1 MLKARPFPAMLRS
14 SAWLRQRQAS
24 NAAKRPRSIA
34 PARSLYAA
42 RVKIYPK
49 RAHGTFRTIKWI
61 VMAVTLSIYYLVPWI
76 RWDRGPYLPNQ
87 AVLIDFPSRR
97 FFFFFLEIWP
107 QEFYYITGLL
117 VLAALALFLV
127 TTIAGRMWCGYT
139 CPQTVWT
146 DLMIAVERFFQ
157 GDRNARMR
165 LDKSPWSFETLWRK
179 GATHLSWLLIAIAT
193 GGAWVFYFADAPT
206 LARQFLDFDAPMLAY
221 VFVGLFTATTYLL
234 GGIAREQVC
243 IYMCPW
249 PRIQGG
255 MIDHDSLLISYR
267 DWRGEPRGAHKA
279 GQSWEGKG
287 DCIDCRQCVAVCPT
301 GIDIR
306 NGSQLE
312 CIQCGLCIDACDE
325 VMDKVG
331 RPRGLVAY
339 DTIRNLES
347 VGPEILPVH
356 WLRPRVIL
364 YATLMAIVGVIM
376 LTALMLRPELEVSVL
391 HDRNPIYVRL
401 SDGGLRNGY
410 TVKILNKLYEPR
422 SFKISLTGL
431 PGAKLSII
439 GHEHRRRSAG
449 DGRARRAPVGAPLCR
464 PRQERRRRSA
474 GSDAEVLLH
483 RLGQRERYPNRA
495 WRQLPGTRGMTG
507 EGWFAK
513 EIDGRHVLLVLSVFF
528 GVMFIVN
535 GIFVY
540 FALETFSGG
549 DTSDPYRKGLHYND
563 TLGADE
569 RQAERGW
576 RTDVVYDG
584 KAGQLRV
591 SLARQSGGAAVG
603 AACRRAAQPAGDEQG
618 RPPSPPEGGVARG
631 LCRRCRACSWAL
643 GDRHGLARG
652 G

>member
-1 MLKARPFPAMLRS
+1 MLIADVKVPTGAALGRDGGGTSFESAPGVERS
-14 SAWLRQRQAS
+14 EASAVNRTDG
-24 NAAKRPRSIA
+24 
-34 PARSLYAA
+34 SLYAP

-49 RAHGTFRTIKWI
+49 RAHGQFRTIKWI

-165 LDKSPWSFETLWRK
+165 RDKTPWAFETLWRK
-179 GATHLSWLLIAIAT
+179 GATHLSWLLIAVAT

-206 LARQFLDFDAPMLAY
+206 LARQLVSFEAPMLAY
-221 VFVGLFTATTYLL
+221 VFVGVFTATTYVL

-267 DWRGEPRGAHKA
+267 AWRGEPRGPHKA
-279 GQSWEGKG
+279 GQSWEDRG

-301 GIDIR
+301 GVDIR
-306 NGSQLE
+306 NGAQLE
-312 CIQCGLCIDACDE
+312 CIQCGLCIDACNE
-325 VMDKVG
+325 IMDKVG

-347 VGPEILPVH
+347 VGPDFLPINP
-356 WLRPRVIL
+356 LRPRILL
-364 YATLMAIVGVIM
+364 YATLMAVVGVIM
-376 LTALMLRPELEVSVL
+376 LTALLLRPELEVSVL
-391 HDRNPIYVRL
+391 HDRNPIYVKL

-410 TVKILNKLYEPR
+410 TVKLLNKLYEPR
-422 SFKISLTGL
+422 SFKIALQGL
-431 PGAKLSII
+431 PSATLSIV
-439 GHEHRRRSAG
+439 GLDKQA
-449 DGRARRAPVGAPLCR
+449 DPVVTVAPDELQSVRVYVALDK
-464 PRQERRRRSA
+464 
-474 GSDAEVLLH
+474 SDVTA
-483 RLGQRERYPNRA
+483 
-495 WRQLPGTRGMTG
+495 LPDAAS
-507 EGWFAK
+507 EF
-513 EIDGRHVLLVLSVFF
+513 S
-528 GVMFIVN
+528 FIVTD
-535 GIFVY
+535 IES
-540 FALETFSGG
+540 ATRAQHKATFQG
-549 DTSDPYRKGLHYND
+549 P
-563 TLGADE
+563 E
-569 RQAERGW
+569 R
-576 RTDVVYDG
+576 
-584 KAGQLRV
+584 
-591 SLARQSGGAAVG
+591 
-603 AACRRAAQPAGDEQG
+603 
-618 RPPSPPEGGVARG
+618 
-631 LCRRCRACSWAL
+631 
-643 GDRHGLARG
+643 
-652 G
+652 